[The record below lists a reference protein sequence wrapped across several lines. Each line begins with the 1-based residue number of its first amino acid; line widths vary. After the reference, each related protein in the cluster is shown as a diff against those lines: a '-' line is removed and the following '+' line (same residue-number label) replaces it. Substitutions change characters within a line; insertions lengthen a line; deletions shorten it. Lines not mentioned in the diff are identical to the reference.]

1 MIIGNRHYGRGRQ
14 ASRCRLGHSG
24 VHIRAVS
31 GGDVRPGMSTKMRER
46 DLVLF
51 VIASLRGRM
60 SKKMAI
66 YCMLD

>member
-1 MIIGNRHYGRGRQ
+1 MIIGNRYYGRGRQ
-14 ASRCRLGHSG
+14 ASRHGLGHSG
-24 VHIRAVS
+24 IVHIRAVS

-66 YCMLD
+66 